1 MKQYK
6 FITMCAALAFAFSTA
21 TIAQEKIDS
30 EKETT
35 PTEQFIEIT
44 KDVIDA
50 SIDAT
55 KEIAELFKRDGD
67 FMKSLQKIENH
78 NEAREI
84 FENKITEVLKKHNL
98 NANEYQQVILQSE
111 NDPELRK
118 KLDEA
123 KESVNKK

>member
-6 FITMCAALAFAFSTA
+6 LITICAALTFAFSTA
-21 TIAQEKIDS
+21 TIAQEKTDS

-35 PTEQFIEIT
+35 KTEQFVEIT

-55 KEIAELFKRDGD
+55 KEIAELFKRDSD
-67 FMKSLQKIENH
+67 FMKNLQKMENY
-78 NEAREI
+78 NEARKI
-84 FENKITEVLKKHNL
+84 FENKIDEVLKKHNL
-98 NANEYQQVILQSE
+98 TPNEYQQVILQSE
-111 NDPELRK
+111 NNPELRK